1 MKDTNKKLNF
11 GYSVAGLPTYIEELD
26 NTFQS
31 ELLGK
36 IRTLD
41 YVTVHANIAGAGKNI
56 YVATND
62 ILFQAGGSCSE
73 NFSGSTSVD
82 DVLLSV
88 CPLTYAEQFCEDQ
101 LWDKYLSNYQR
112 KGTDGVVDTL
122 TFEEYWMDSKL
133 KKIAVELDKIYFQ
146 GNTSTGTGNLA
157 LCDGVIAKL
166 TPVSTEVTGLTF
178 NVTNVIVDVQSMV
191 AAISANLQDE
201 ELTLFVD
208 PKIFGNL
215 QLALFNGKYFD
226 PNTFGAEQT
235 YKLPFK
241 PNVTVVSTIGL
252 SGSMNAIL
260 GPAEHLHWGA
270 DLAPSD
276 KSIRSGYDIKTDKII
291 LRMKTKIGAQVTF
304 GDYFVT
310 NF

>member
-1 MKDTNKKLNF
+1 MKETNKKLNF

-26 NTFQS
+26 PNFQS
-31 ELLGK
+31 EILGR

-41 YVTVHANIAGAGKNI
+41 YVTVHGNIAGAGKNI

-62 ILFQAGGSCSE
+62 IKFQSGSNCTE

-122 TFEEYWMDSKL
+122 TFEEYWMSSKL
-133 KKIAVELDKIYFQ
+133 AKIATELDKIYFQ
-146 GNTSTGTGNLA
+146 GDTVSGTGNLA
-157 LCDGVIAKL
+157 LCDGVIVKL
-166 TPVSTEVTGLTF
+166 SGDSTTVTGLTF
-178 NVTNVIVDVQSMV
+178 SVANVIADVQAMV
-191 AAISANLQDE
+191 AAIPANLQDE
-201 ELTLFVD
+201 ELSLFVD

-226 PNTFGAEQT
+226 PNTFGASQV
-235 YKLPFK
+235 YRLPFK

-252 SGSMNAIL
+252 SGSMDAIL
-260 GPAEHLHWGA
+260 GPAEHLHWGT
-270 DLAPSD
+270 DLAPAD

-291 LRMKTKIGAQVTF
+291 LRMKTRIGAQVTF
-304 GDYFVT
+304 PEYFVT